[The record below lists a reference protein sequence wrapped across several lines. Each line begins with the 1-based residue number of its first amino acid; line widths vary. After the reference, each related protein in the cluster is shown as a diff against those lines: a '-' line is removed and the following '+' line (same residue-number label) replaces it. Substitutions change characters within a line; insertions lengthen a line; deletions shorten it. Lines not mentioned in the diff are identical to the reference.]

1 MLLLITLLLTA
12 EVPEFKTE
20 FASVQLTP
28 GTGTTSPSGDDLVKV
43 RHTIWR
49 SDGKVLEKIPEN
61 RAAIMSLPRMMPG
74 WRTVIETMVAG
85 EKRRI
90 WIPSSMSG
98 GKVAEGLSLVID
110 TELLEV
116 IKGPATP
123 LDVGAPPA
131 DAEKTRSGLASKVL
145 KPGTGTRKPNRR
157 STVRVNY
164 SGWTTEGRLFDSTVL
179 RGTPAEFR
187 LDQVIAGWTE
197 GMTMMV
203 EGETR
208 RFWIPAR
215 LAYASDPEKPQGM
228 LVFDIE
234 LLTIK

>member
-1 MLLLITLLLTA
+1 MLLLLALLLTA

-20 FASVQLTP
+20 YASVQLAP
-28 GTGTTSPSGDDLVKV
+28 GTGTTSPGADDLVKV

-61 RAAIMSLPRMMPG
+61 RAAIMSVSRMMPG
-74 WRTVIETMVAG
+74 WRTAVETMVAG
-85 EKRRI
+85 EKRRV
-90 WIPSSMSG
+90 WIPSSLSG

-116 IKGPATP
+116 IKGPTTP
-123 LDVGAPPA
+123 PDVAAPPA
-131 DAEKTRSGLASKVL
+131 DAQTTRSGLASKVL
-145 KPGTGTRKPNRR
+145 KPGTGTRKPGRR

-164 SGWTTEGRLFDSTVL
+164 SGWQTDGRLFDSTLL

-187 LDQVIAGWTE
+187 LDQVISGWTE

-208 RFWIPAR
+208 RFWIPAK

-234 LLTIK
+234 LLSVK